1 MRTLLAALALSTCVA
16 GGLAAADATVTHDG
30 KPAFTVALPDGWTS
44 VAVDTKTSIRTDQ
57 KHPHIQVWA
66 TSAADIA
73 TAEKEVAKIVESEVT
88 HFASNT
94 SESLTVAG
102 APATALIGTG
112 EEADDGDPS
121 LAEVTLFTVGKTVYV
136 LIAHG
141 EGDGAAKQHDT
152 LRKVLASTKPL

>member
-1 MRTLLAALALSTCVA
+1 MRILLATVALSTCVA
-16 GGLAAADATVTHDG
+16 GGLTAADAAITHDG
-30 KPAFTVALPDGWTS
+30 QPAFSVTLPDGWTS
-44 VAVDTKTSIRTDQ
+44 VAVEAKTSIRTDK

-73 TAEKEVAKIVESEVT
+73 SAEKDVAKIVESEVT
-88 HFASNT
+88 HFVANQT
-94 SESLTVAG
+94 ESLTVAG
-102 APATALIGTG
+102 APATALIGSG

-141 EGDGAAKQHDT
+141 EGDGAAKQHDA
-152 LRKVLASTKPL
+152 LRKVLTSAKAL